1 MANKQAKYLFK
12 CLACKT
18 VMVIETSL
26 DEKYIHKAPPC
37 PCGKSRMI
45 DMASYEYAYNT
56 MDV

>member
-1 MANKQAKYLFK
+1 MKKYLFK
-12 CLACKT
+12 CLTCKT